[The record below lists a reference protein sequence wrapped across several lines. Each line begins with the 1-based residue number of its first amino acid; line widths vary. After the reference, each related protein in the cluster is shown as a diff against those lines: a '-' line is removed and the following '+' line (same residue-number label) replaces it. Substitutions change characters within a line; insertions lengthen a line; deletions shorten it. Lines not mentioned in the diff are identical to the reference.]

1 MKWLFALLL
10 ALIVFGG
17 GAFFSYQLFVKPEVA
32 VRTESKSEEPA
43 RPTPDYTLPEFQAA
57 VKLQQEKKLMEAR
70 TALNAFLQ
78 KYPNGLHSE
87 EAKDALGEV
96 NMDIL
101 LTSYPSPEKQEYIV
115 KRGDVLA
122 RVAQKMKT
130 TPELI
135 MRMNNL
141 NGTMLR
147 IGDRLLISHPE
158 FSLFIQRKERLV
170 VLFDRGAFFKRYH
183 VLEVKL
189 PEHAPPKITTRVAEV
204 MAWKGAKRV
213 GFGTKEYVG
222 STRWIRL
229 AASGYMLYS
238 MPDPAHPDPLPP
250 PSQGLGLAAS
260 DLVELSSLVN
270 SKTAVTIT
278 D

>member
-10 ALIVFGG
+10 AVIVFGA
-17 GAFFSYQLFVKPEVA
+17 GAFFSYQLFVRPEVA
-32 VRTESKSEEPA
+32 VRAESKSTEPA

-57 VKLQQEKKLMEAR
+57 VKLQQEKKLAEAR
-70 TALNAFLQ
+70 AALNAFLQ
-78 KYPNGLHSE
+78 KYPSGLHSE

-101 LTSYPSPEKQEYIV
+101 LTSYRSPEKEEYIV

-122 RVAQKMKT
+122 RVAQRMKT

-141 NGTMLR
+141 NGTMLH
-147 IGDRLLISHPE
+147 IGDRLLISRPE
-158 FSLFIQRKERLV
+158 FSLIIQRKERLL

-183 VLEVKL
+183 VREVKL
-189 PEHAPPKITTRVAEV
+189 PEHALPKIVTRVAEV
-204 MAWKGAKRV
+204 MAWKGARRV

-229 AASGYMLYS
+229 ATSGYILYA
-238 MPDPAHPDPLPP
+238 MPDEAHPDPVPP
-250 PSQGLGLAAS
+250 PSQGLGFAAS

-270 SKTAVTIT
+270 SKTTVTIT

>member
-17 GAFFSYQLFVKPEVA
+17 GAFFSYELFVKPEVA
-32 VRTESKSEEPA
+32 VRTESKAEEPA
-43 RPTPDYTLPEFQAA
+43 RPMPDYTLPEFQAA

-70 TALNAFLQ
+70 TAFNAFLQ
-78 KYPNGLHSE
+78 KYLNGLHSE

-141 NGTMLR
+141 NGTMLH
-147 IGDRLLISHPE
+147 IGNRLLISHPD
-158 FSLFIQRKERLV
+158 FSLLIQRKERLL
-170 VLFDRGAFFKRYH
+170 VLLDRGAFFKRFR

-189 PEHAPPKITTRVAEV
+189 PERATPKITTRVAEV

-213 GFGTKEYVG
+213 GFGTKEYVS

-238 MPDPAHPDPLPP
+238 MPDPAHPDTLPP
-250 PSQGLGLAAS
+250 PSQGLGVAAS

>member
-1 MKWLFALLL
+1 MRWLFALLL

-17 GAFFSYQLFVKPEVA
+17 GAFFSYQLFVKPEVSA
-32 VRTESKSEEPA
+32 RAESKSEEPA
-43 RPTPDYTLPEFQAA
+43 RPTQDYTLPEFQAA
-57 VKLQQEKKLMEAR
+57 AKLQQERKLAEAR
-70 TALNAFLQ
+70 AALNAFLQ
-78 KYPNGLHSE
+78 KYPNGRHSE

-96 NMDIL
+96 NLDIL

-115 KRGDVLA
+115 KGGDVLA
-122 RVAQKMKT
+122 RVARKMKT

-158 FSLFIQRKERLV
+158 FSLFIQRKERTV

-189 PEHAPPKITTRVAEV
+189 PERAPPKITTRVAEI

-213 GFGTKEYVG
+213 GFGTKEYVS

-229 AASGYMLYS
+229 ATSGYMLYS
-238 MPDPAHPDPLPP
+238 MPDPSHPDPLPP

>member
-32 VRTESKSEEPA
+32 VRTESKSEEPVQ
-43 RPTPDYTLPEFQAA
+43 TIPDYTLPELQAA
-57 VKLQQEKKLMEAR
+57 VKLQQEKKLNEAR

-78 KYPNGLHSE
+78 KYPNGVHSE

-122 RVAQKMKT
+122 RVAHKMKS

-141 NGTMLR
+141 NGAMLH
-147 IGDRLLISHPE
+147 IGDRLLISHPD
-158 FSLFIQRKERLV
+158 FSLFIQ
-170 VLFDRGAFFKRYH
+170 
-183 VLEVKL
+183 
-189 PEHAPPKITTRVAEV
+189 
-204 MAWKGAKRV
+204 
-213 GFGTKEYVG
+213 
-222 STRWIRL
+222 
-229 AASGYMLYS
+229 
-238 MPDPAHPDPLPP
+238 
-250 PSQGLGLAAS
+250 
-260 DLVELSSLVN
+260 
-270 SKTAVTIT
+270 
-278 D
+278 

>member
-10 ALIVFGG
+10 AIAVFGG
-17 GAFFSYQLFVKPEVA
+17 GAFFAYELLVRPEVA
-32 VRTESKSEEPA
+32 VREESRTEVVA
-43 RPTPDYTLPEFQAA
+43 QPTPDYTLPEFQAA
-57 VKLQQEKKLMEAR
+57 MKLQQENKLMEAR
-70 TALNAFLQ
+70 AALTAFLQ
-78 KYPNGLHSE
+78 KYPNGAHSE

-96 NMDIL
+96 NMDVL

-158 FSLFIQRKERLV
+158 FSLFIQRKEQIL
-170 VLFDRGAFFKRYH
+170 VLFDHGAFFKRYH
-183 VLEVKL
+183 IQEVKL
-189 PEHAPPKITTRVAEV
+189 PERSPPKITTRVAEI
-204 MAWKGAKRV
+204 MAWKGGKRV
-213 GFGTKEYVG
+213 GFGTKEYVS

-229 AASGYMLYS
+229 AATGYILYS
-238 MPDPAHPDPLPP
+238 IPDASHADVVSPPAV
-250 PSQGLGLAAS
+250 GLGMAAS